1 MKTYVAAF
9 DGVPGVMPGI
19 PTLSDVYFENEEP
32 RSAPKCEENYRVQRT
47 ANIPRHKRRMMPCN
61 KD

>member
-19 PTLSDVYFENEEP
+19 LTLSDVYFENEEP

-47 ANIPRHKRRMMPCN
+47 ANIPQHKRRMMPCN